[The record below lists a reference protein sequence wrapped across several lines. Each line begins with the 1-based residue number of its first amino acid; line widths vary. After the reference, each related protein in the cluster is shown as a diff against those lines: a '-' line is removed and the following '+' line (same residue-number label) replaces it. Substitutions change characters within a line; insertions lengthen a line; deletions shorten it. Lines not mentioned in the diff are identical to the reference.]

1 MRIYK
6 CYYDD
11 GSYSL
16 RFSDDGESFYSY
28 SYRDGSSYY
37 VDYFSKVEP
46 LETGDTL
53 QEVVDSLEER
63 EALTFYY
70 GGEMC
75 ITKNHSSTYFKDIQ
89 ELLNHIRQP
98 KHTPEELEVLELAKK
113 LNVKIELKTIHGNN

>member
-75 ITKNHSSTYFKDIQ
+75 ITKNHRIYILQRHSRTIK
-89 ELLNHIRQP
+89 P
-98 KHTPEELEVLELAKK
+98 HTPTEAHARR
-113 LNVKIELKTIHGNN
+113 IGSTGAG